1 MKQILQSYRTGELW
15 LAEVPVPACDS
26 LGVLVRTRASVVSA
40 GTERAILELGRKS
53 LVGKARARPD
63 LVKEVVRRV
72 RTEGLRPAAEKVF
85 HRLEQPVPLGYSAAG
100 TVVEAGREAAG
111 LSADDRVAI
120 AGAGYAS
127 HAEFNYVPMNL
138 CVKIPDG
145 VSYADAAFATVGS
158 IALQGVRQAQ
168 PLLGERI
175 AVSGLGLL
183 GLLTVQILK
192 ANGCAVVGI
201 DPDPDR
207 VALAEKL
214 GADFALQTHVEQ
226 ACEAFTSGHG
236 VDAVIITA
244 ATQSNEPIEQAARIS
259 RHKGR
264 VIALGV
270 VGMNV
275 PRDAFYRK
283 ELDLRLSMSSGP
295 GRYDTAYEEK
305 GNDYPFS
312 HVRFTEQRNMESF
325 LYLVQ
330 QLRVTPGALVTDRF
344 AFDSALD
351 AYHALGVGS
360 SGAQTSGHTSIGIL
374 LEYGADTALEQA
386 VRAEPPRTWEPRRDL
401 GVGFIGAGG
410 FASGTLI
417 PRLSRM
423 DGVRLTA
430 VCTRSGASAHSV
442 SSRFAFEVATTDLE
456 EVLSPV
462 TDVVFV
468 ATRHGSHA
476 SLASAA
482 LRAGKHVFVEKPLC
496 IRESEV
502 DEVER
507 SLTEARAKGFDPCLM
522 VGFNR
527 RFSPHSA
534 VIRGQFGREIRPL
547 IVSYR
552 VNAGRVRADS
562 WIQDPNDGGGRLIG
576 EVCHYVDFCTSLIQS
591 TPAWVSAIG
600 ASSAGGRDLGCDT
613 VVITI
618 KYQDGS
624 VATIQYVSEGH
635 RNLAKE
641 RCEVFGG
648 GRSAVLDDFRRTS
661 FQGGPRGIRGKQAKG
676 FAEELH
682 AFLDT
687 CRNGGEWPISW
698 SEIRVTHRVCF
709 AAIRSLA
716 TGTRESV
723 DGRAGSDLAPGPEGV
738 KPQMTDGAVDR

>member
-15 LAEVPVPACDS
+15 LAEVPVPACDR

-53 LVGKARARPD
+53 LFGKARARPD

-72 RTEGLRPAAEKVF
+72 RAEGLRPVAEKVF
-85 HRLEQPVPLGYSAAG
+85 DRLEQPVPLGYSAAG
-100 TVVEAGREAAG
+100 AVVEAGRDAAG
-111 LSADDRVAI
+111 FSAGDRVAI

-127 HAEFNYVPMNL
+127 HAEFNYVPRNL
-138 CVKIPDG
+138 CVRIPDG

-201 DPDPDR
+201 DPDPGR

-214 GADFALQTHVEQ
+214 GADLGLQTDVEQ
-226 ACEAFTSGHG
+226 ACEAFTNGYG
-236 VDAVIITA
+236 VDAVIIAA
-244 ATQSNEPIEQAARIS
+244 ATRSNEPIEQAARIS

-305 GNDYPFS
+305 GNDYPFPL
-312 HVRFTEQRNMESF
+312 VRFTEQRNMESF

-344 AFDSALD
+344 PFDRALD
-351 AYHALGVGS
+351 AYQALGVGNR
-360 SGAQTSGHTSIGIL
+360 GAQTSAHTSIGIL

-386 VRAEPPRTWEPRRDL
+386 VRAEPPRTREPRTDL

-410 FASGTLI
+410 FATGTLI

-423 DGVRLTA
+423 DGIRLTA
-430 VCTRSGASAHSV
+430 VCTRSGASAYSV
-442 SSRFAFEVATTDLE
+442 SNRFAFEVATTDPE

-476 SLASAA
+476 SLAAAA
-482 LRAGKHVFVEKPLC
+482 LRLGKHVFVEKPLC
-496 IRESEV
+496 IRESDLDNIES
-502 DEVER
+502 
-507 SLTEARAKGFDPCLM
+507 SLTEARGKGFDPCLM

-527 RFSPHSA
+527 RFSPHSG
-534 VIRGQFGREIRPL
+534 VIRRQFGRDIRPL
-547 IVSYR
+547 VVSYR
-552 VNAGRVRADS
+552 VNAGKVGTDS
-562 WIQDPNDGGGRLIG
+562 WIQDPNEGGGRIIG

-591 TPAWVSAIG
+591 KPTWVTAIG
-600 ASSAGGRDLGCDT
+600 ASSGGRSDAASDT
-613 VVITI
+613 VVVTI

-624 VATIQYVSEGH
+624 VATIQYLSEGH
-635 RNLAKE
+635 RDLAKE

-648 GRSAVLDDFRRTS
+648 GRSAVLEDFRRTS
-661 FQGGPRGIRGKQAKG
+661 LQGGSKGIRGKQAKG
-676 FAEELH
+676 FTEELH

-687 CRNGGEWPISW
+687 CRTGGEWPIPW
-698 SEIRVTHRVCF
+698 FQIKDTHRVCF
-709 AAIRSLA
+709 AAMRSLA
-716 TGTRESV
+716 TGVRERV
-723 DGRAGSDLAPGPEGV
+723 DACGRSDSTDGPEGV
-738 KPQMTDGAVDR
+738 KPQETGGSAE